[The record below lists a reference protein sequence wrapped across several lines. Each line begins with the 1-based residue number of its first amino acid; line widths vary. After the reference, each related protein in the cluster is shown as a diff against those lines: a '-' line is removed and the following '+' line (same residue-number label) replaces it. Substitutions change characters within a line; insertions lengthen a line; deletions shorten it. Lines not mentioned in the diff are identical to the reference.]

1 MNVDFRKTDKSE
13 EPVFVIEFDDEAEYD
28 DFCDAMFMLSVDLTD
43 AAEEDEEYEEIKEI
57 VAGFVNKIMQ
67 RSEEEN
73 ISDDESDDESDNFR
87 IVSYLHP
94 NELCGYIVKSL
105 FLLLSQNDGHYYMES
120 RIYSLEQQLGN
131 LINYNE
137 EQKRYI
143 NTLHEHINLQEK
155 HIKTLEANND
165 ELKKTIDSYK
175 LLTDKQ
181 DAYICSLEKRINT
194 IEILCRMAYRGDG
207 MFGAYDITD

>member
-1 MNVDFRKTDKSE
+1 MNVDFKKTDKFE
-13 EPVFVIEFDDEAEYD
+13 EPVFVIEFDDEAEHD
-28 DFCDAMFMLSVDLTD
+28 DFCDTMFNLSVDLTD
-43 AAEEDEEYEEIKEI
+43 AAEEDEDYEEINE
-57 VAGFVNKIMQ
+57 VMAGFMNKIMQ

-105 FLLLSQNDGHYYMES
+105 FLLSCQNDGHYYMES

-131 LINYNE
+131 LINHDE

-155 HIKTLEANND
+155 HIKTLEANDD
-165 ELKKTIDSYK
+165 ELTKTIDSYK

-207 MFGAYDITD
+207 MFGAYNITD

>member
-1 MNVDFRKTDKSE
+1 MNIDFKKTDKFE
-13 EPVFVIEFDDEAEYD
+13 EPVFVIEFDDEAEHD
-28 DFCDAMFMLSVDLTD
+28 DFCDAMFNLSVDLTD
-43 AAEEDEEYEEIKEI
+43 AAEEDEDYEEINE
-57 VAGFVNKIMQ
+57 VMAGFMNKIMQ

-73 ISDDESDDESDNFR
+73 ISDDESDNFR

-105 FLLLSQNDGHYYMES
+105 FLLSSQNDGHYYMES

-131 LINYNE
+131 LINHNE

-155 HIKTLEANND
+155 HIKTLEVNND

>member
-73 ISDDESDDESDNFR
+73 IPDDESDNFR
-87 IVSYLHP
+87 IVSYIHS

-105 FLLLSQNDGHYYMES
+105 FLLSSQNDGHYYMES
-120 RIYSLEQQLGN
+120 RIYSLTRQLDA
-131 LINYNE
+131 LMKHDE

-143 NTLHEHINLQEK
+143 NTLHEYINSEEK
-155 HIKTLEANND
+155 HIDDCMSKENSIEAFKEHLSKYINRTSEAHND
-165 ELKKTIDSYK
+165 KAEAMRCLALFLCNKFSID
-175 LLTDKQ
+175 
-181 DAYICSLEKRINT
+181 IEKD
-194 IEILCRMAYRGDG
+194 GD
-207 MFGAYDITD
+207 TNEV